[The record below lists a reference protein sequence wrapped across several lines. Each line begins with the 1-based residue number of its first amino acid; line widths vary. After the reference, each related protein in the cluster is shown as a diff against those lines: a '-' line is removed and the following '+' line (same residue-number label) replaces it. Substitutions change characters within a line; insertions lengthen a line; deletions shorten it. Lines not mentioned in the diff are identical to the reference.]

1 MQGGVET
8 AKPVI
13 NNRINRGYGVLVVH
27 CLQTF
32 FETAITIGIKLLRSS
47 RTDGFSRLYH
57 PNHIHPSGNID
68 ITVSAPMPEIAT
80 EIIH

>member
-32 FETAITIGIKLLRSS
+32 FETANIIGIKLLRSS
-47 RTDGFSRLYH
+47 RTDGLS
-57 PNHIHPSGNID
+57 
-68 ITVSAPMPEIAT
+68 
-80 EIIH
+80 